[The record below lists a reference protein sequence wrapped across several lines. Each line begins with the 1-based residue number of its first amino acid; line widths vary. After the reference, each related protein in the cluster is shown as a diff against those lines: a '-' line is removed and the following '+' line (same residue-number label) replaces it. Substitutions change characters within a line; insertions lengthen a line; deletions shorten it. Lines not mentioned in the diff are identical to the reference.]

1 MGLVLESSR
10 DFKDFKDPEHL
21 RCPSDL
27 TYMDLIY
34 LEHSKALQSTAK
46 ALPEHSRAMPEH
58 SRALQSIL
66 KALQS
71 TPKHTQIFKA
81 YSKPVLFF
89 NLKIEY
95 ILNLHIY

>member
-1 MGLVLESSR
+1 
-10 DFKDFKDPEHL
+10 
-21 RCPSDL
+21 
-27 TYMDLIY
+27 MDLIY

-46 ALPEHSRAMPEH
+46 ALPEHSRAMPEHSRAVPEH

-95 ILNLHIY
+95 ILNLHIYKHVILRLKKNSKQK